1 MKQRCYS
8 TTSQSAKYYR
18 DKGIIICDEWRQD
31 FKRFKQWALGHGYA
45 DNLTIDRIDPDGN
58 YEPKNCRWITREEN
72 SRRARRKESH
82 LNNDYML
89 STLDKKKRAVIAAIN
104 EAFPRMSAERRGY
117 LLGYTEAMADKAD
130 DEKKAAREKE
140 EQPA

>member
-8 TTSQSAKYYR
+8 ATSQSAKYYR

-58 YEPKNCRWITREEN
+58 YEPKNCRWITRQEN

-82 LNNDYML
+82 LNNDCML
-89 STLDKKKRAVIAAIN
+89 SPLDKKKRAVIAAIN
-104 EAFPRMSAERRGY
+104 EALPRMNGYMRGY
-117 LLGYTEAMADKAD
+117 ILGYATAFADMQD
-130 DEKKAAREKE
+130 DNK
-140 EQPA
+140 